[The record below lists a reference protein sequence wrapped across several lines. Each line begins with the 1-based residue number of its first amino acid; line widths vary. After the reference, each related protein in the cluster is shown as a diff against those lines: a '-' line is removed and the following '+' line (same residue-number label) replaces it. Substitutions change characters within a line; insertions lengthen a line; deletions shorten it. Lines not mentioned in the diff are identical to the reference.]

1 MYGITVSAFINDVHT
16 DAMTRVDQC
25 KRFQKVGSDARL
37 ERMFPPPAPSPGT
50 VLPAAGSPATVQ
62 AAPPRSSFAPG
73 PLAHAPSADGSWW
86 RSAVIYQVYPRSFRD
101 VRGTGTGNL
110 AGVTAEL
117 HQIAELGVDA
127 IWLSPFYPSPQRD
140 AGYDVADYTD
150 VDPLY
155 GDLDD
160 FDALIARAGAV
171 GLRVI
176 VDLVPNHCSD
186 QHPAF
191 RAALAAGP
199 GSTERDLFV
208 FRDGRGPGGDEPPN
222 NWQSHFGGP
231 AWTRVAGPG
240 GEPGQWY
247 LHLFDS
253 SQPDFNWDSPAVHA
267 EFDRVLRFWLDRG
280 VAGFRVDVA
289 HALVKEPGLP
299 DWGGTADGSPTPGFP
314 FSAAPMFGR
323 PGVHEVYRRWRG
335 ILSEYDGERILCAE
349 ANAHPVDAV
358 ADWVRPD
365 EMHQAFNFPYLNTG
379 WDASALRAVVDRSLA
394 AFDAV
399 GAPSTWVL
407 SNHDVSR
414 HVTRFGSST
423 AVRFGDGLGP
433 RDPQP
438 DHELGRARARAASL
452 FMLALPGG
460 AYLYQGE
467 ELGLPDHTMLEDR
480 FRQDPNFFRTGGE
493 RVGRDGCR
501 VPLPWTPEG
510 PTLGFSPSEST
521 WLPQPDGWED
531 LARSVQLADPAST
544 LSLYRRALEARRRLK
559 LGSGGLRWLASDH
572 DPGVIAFENS
582 GIVVVLNMSKDPAAL
597 PSGDVLATSGAEAIQ
612 HDGGVPRLAPDA
624 AVWLR
629 PAPR

>member
-1 MYGITVSAFINDVHT
+1 MCPPT
-16 DAMTRVDQC
+16 
-25 KRFQKVGSDARL
+25 
-37 ERMFPPPAPSPGT
+37 PPAPGS
-50 VLPAAGSPATVQ
+50 VLSAADTPATRQPQQNGQ
-62 AAPPRSSFAPG
+62 AFAPG
-73 PLAHAPSADGSWW
+73 PLVHESTTGGSWW
-86 RSAVIYQVYPRSFRD
+86 RSAVIYQIYPRSFRD
-101 VRGTGTGNL
+101 LRGTGTGNL
-110 AGVTAEL
+110 AGITAEL

-150 VDPLY
+150 VDPLF
-155 GDLDD
+155 GTLRD
-160 FDALIARAGAV
+160 FDALIDRAATL

-176 VDLVPNHCSD
+176 IDLVPNHCSE
-186 QHPAF
+186 QHAAF
-191 RAALAAGP
+191 QAALEAGP
-199 GSTERDLFV
+199 GSAERELFV
-208 FRDGRGPGGDEPPN
+208 FRDGRGTGGDEPPN

-231 AWTRVAGPG
+231 AWTRTTDADGS
-240 GEPGQWY
+240 PGQWY

-267 EFDRVLRFWLDRG
+267 EFERVLCFWLDRG

-299 DWGGTADGSPTPGFP
+299 DWGGTADGSPVPGFP
-314 FSAAPMFGR
+314 FDAAPMFGR
-323 PGVHEVYRRWRG
+323 PGVHAIYRRWRD
-335 ILSEYDGERILCAE
+335 ILAEYDGDRILCAE

-379 WDASALRAVVDRSLA
+379 WDAPALRAVIDRSLA

-414 HVTRFGSST
+414 HVTRLGSS
-423 AVRFGDGLGP
+423 APVRFGDGLGP

-438 DHELGRARARAASL
+438 DHAVGLRRARAATL
-452 FMLALPGG
+452 FMLGLPGG

-467 ELGLPDHTMLEDR
+467 ELGLPDHTRLEDGY
-480 FRQDPNFFRTGGE
+480 RQDPNFFRTGGE

-501 VPLPWTPEG
+501 IPLPWTPG
-510 PTLGFSPSEST
+510 GRTLGFSPAQTS
-521 WLPQPDGWED
+521 WLPQPDDWAQ
-531 LARSVQLADPAST
+531 LARSVQRGDAGST
-544 LSLYRRALEARRRLK
+544 LSLYCRMLAARRRLG
-559 LGSGGLRWLASDH
+559 LGSGTLQWLSTGHA
-572 DPGVIAFENS
+572 PGVIAFENR
-582 GIVVVLNMSKDPAAL
+582 GIAVVLNTSSASVDLPAGEVLLA
-597 PSGDVLATSGAEAIQ
+597 SGTGDIQ
-612 HDGGVPRLAPDA
+612 HDAGISRLGPEA

-629 PAPR
+629 RTPSST